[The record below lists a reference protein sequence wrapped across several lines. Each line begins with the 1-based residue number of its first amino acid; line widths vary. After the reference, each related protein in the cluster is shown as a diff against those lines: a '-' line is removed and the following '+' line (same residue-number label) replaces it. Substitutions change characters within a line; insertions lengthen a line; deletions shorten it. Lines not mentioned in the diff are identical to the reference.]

1 LTQTRRPLK
10 GAREIAEPQA
20 TGNVSTGT
28 RRSFDMT
35 MHRNKAPFRAD
46 HVGSLLRPQALLAE
60 RERFRKGEITAQD
73 LRVLEDAAIRD
84 VVKLQEDIGLQSVT
98 DGEFRRTLW
107 HADFLLSF
115 DNVVSVKTGANA
127 TFRTAEGDIERPL
140 SAFHIAGK
148 VSRPKPI
155 FVEHFKFVKS
165 VARQTPK
172 QTIPSPSILH
182 FRAGRGGVDSK
193 AYPDMQEFY
202 ADLSRVYAEEIAD
215 LAAAGCRYLQI
226 DETNFAYLCDPA
238 MRKEAQ
244 NIGEDPDALPRTYAR
259 IINDAVAS
267 APADMVKA
275 IHLCR
280 GNFEGAW
287 VAEGGYEPVADVLF
301 NQINVDA
308 YFLEYDSDRAGDFR
322 PLRYVPKGKTVV
334 LGLVTTK
341 SGKLESKDDLKRRI
355 DEAAKH
361 CPIDQLALSPQCG
374 FASGER
380 GNKLS
385 VDEEVRKLQLVV
397 DVAREVW
404 G

>member
-1 LTQTRRPLK
+1 M
-10 GAREIAEPQA
+10 
-20 TGNVSTGT
+20 S
-28 RRSFDMT
+28 
-35 MHRNKAPFRAD
+35 MHRAMAPFRAD
-46 HVGSLLRPQALLAE
+46 HVGSLLRPPALLAE
-60 RERFRKGEITAQD
+60 RERFRKGEIAAQD
-73 LRVLEDAAIRD
+73 LRALEDAAIRE

-107 HADFLLSF
+107 HSDFLLSF

-148 VSRPKPI
+148 LSRPKPI

-244 NIGEDPDALPRTYAR
+244 NIGEDPDALPRTYAK

-322 PLRYVPKGKTVV
+322 PLRHVPKGKTVV

-361 CPIDQLALSPQCG
+361 CPIEQLALSPQCG

-385 VDEEVRKLQLVV
+385 VEEEVRKLQLVV

>member
-1 LTQTRRPLK
+1 M
-10 GAREIAEPQA
+10 
-20 TGNVSTGT
+20 S
-28 RRSFDMT
+28 
-35 MHRNKAPFRAD
+35 MHRDKPPFRAD
-46 HVGSLLRPQALLAE
+46 HVGSLLRPPALLEA
-60 RERFRKGEITAQD
+60 REKRRKGEISAED
-73 LRVLEDAAIRD
+73 LRALEDDAIRE
-84 VVKLQEDIGLQSVT
+84 VVKLQESVGLKAVT

-115 DNVVSVKTGANA
+115 ENVISVKTGASA
-127 TFRTAEGDIERPL
+127 TFRTAEGDIQRPL
-140 SAFHIAGK
+140 SAFHISGK

-155 FVEHFKFVKS
+155 FVDHFKFVKS
-165 VARQTPK
+165 VAKETPK

-244 NIGEDPDALPRTYAR
+244 NIGEDPDALPRTYAK

-301 NQINVDA
+301 NQINVNG
-308 YFLEYDSDRAGDFR
+308 YFLEYDSERAGDFS
-322 PLRYVPKGKTVV
+322 PLRFVPKGKTVV

-341 SGKLESKDDLKRRI
+341 SGKLETKDDLKRRI
-355 DEAAKH
+355 EEAAKH

-380 GNKLS
+380 GNKLT
-385 VDEEVRKLQLVV
+385 VEEEMKKLQLIV
-397 DVAREVW
+397 DVAQEVW

>member
-1 LTQTRRPLK
+1 MEAK
-10 GAREIAEPQA
+10 GLSR
-20 TGNVSTGT
+20 
-28 RRSFDMT
+28 
-35 MHRNKAPFRAD
+35 K
-46 HVGSLLRPQALLAE
+46 
-60 RERFRKGEITAQD
+60 KGETGGNGK
-73 LRVLEDAAIRD
+73 LR
-84 VVKLQEDIGLQSVT
+84 
-98 DGEFRRTLW
+98 W
-107 HADFLLSF
+107 HSDFLLSF

-148 VSRPKPI
+148 LSRPKPI

-244 NIGEDPDALPRTYAR
+244 NIGEDPDALPRTYAK

-322 PLRYVPKGKTVV
+322 PLRHVPKGKTVV

-361 CPIDQLALSPQCG
+361 CPIEQLALSPQCG

-385 VDEEVRKLQLVV
+385 VEEEVRKLQLVV

>member
-1 LTQTRRPLK
+1 M
-10 GAREIAEPQA
+10 
-20 TGNVSTGT
+20 S
-28 RRSFDMT
+28 
-35 MHRNKAPFRAD
+35 MHRAMAPFRAD
-46 HVGSLLRPQALLAE
+46 HVGSLLRPPALLAE
-60 RERFRKGEITAQD
+60 RERFRKGEIAAQD
-73 LRVLEDAAIRD
+73 LRALEDAAIRE

-107 HADFLLSF
+107 HSDFLLSF

-148 VSRPKPI
+148 LSRPKPI

-244 NIGEDPDALPRTYAR
+244 NIGEDPDALPRTYAK

-267 APADMVKA
+267 APVDMVKA

-322 PLRYVPKGKTVV
+322 PLRHVPKGKTVV

-361 CPIDQLALSPQCG
+361 CPIEQLALSPQCG

-385 VDEEVRKLQLVV
+385 VEEEVRKLQLVV

>member
-1 LTQTRRPLK
+1 M
-10 GAREIAEPQA
+10 
-20 TGNVSTGT
+20 S
-28 RRSFDMT
+28 
-35 MHRNKAPFRAD
+35 MHRDKPPFRAD
-46 HVGSLLRPQALLAE
+46 HVGSLLRPPALLEA
-60 RERFRKGEITAQD
+60 REKRRKGEISADD
-73 LRVLEDAAIRD
+73 LRALEDDAIRE
-84 VVKLQEDIGLQSVT
+84 VVKLQESVGLKAVT

-115 DNVVSVKTGANA
+115 ENVVSVKTGASA
-127 TFRTAEGDIERPL
+127 TFRTAEGDIQRPL
-140 SAFHIAGK
+140 SAFHISGK

-155 FVEHFKFVKS
+155 FVDHFKFVKS
-165 VARQTPK
+165 AAKETPK

-244 NIGEDPDALPRTYAR
+244 NIGEDPDALPKTYAK

-301 NQINVDA
+301 NQINVNG
-308 YFLEYDSDRAGDFR
+308 YFLEYDSERAGDFS
-322 PLRYVPKGKTVV
+322 PLRFVPKGKTVV

-341 SGKLESKDDLKRRI
+341 SGKLETKDDLKRRI
-355 DEAAKH
+355 EEAAKH

-380 GNKLS
+380 GNKLT
-385 VDEEVRKLQLVV
+385 VEEEMRKLQLIV
-397 DVAREVW
+397 DVSREVW

>member
-1 LTQTRRPLK
+1 M
-10 GAREIAEPQA
+10 
-20 TGNVSTGT
+20 S
-28 RRSFDMT
+28 
-35 MHRNKAPFRAD
+35 MHRAKAPFRAD
-46 HVGSLLRPQALLAE
+46 HVGSLLRPPALLAE
-60 RERFRKGEITAQD
+60 RERFRKGEIAAQD
-73 LRVLEDAAIRD
+73 LRALEDAAIRE

-107 HADFLLSF
+107 HSDFLLSF

-148 VSRPKPI
+148 LSRPKPI

-244 NIGEDPDALPRTYAR
+244 NIGEDPDALPRTYAK

-322 PLRYVPKGKTVV
+322 PLRHVPKGKTVV

-361 CPIDQLALSPQCG
+361 CPIEQLALSPQCG

-385 VDEEVRKLQLVV
+385 VEEEVRKLQLVV

>member
-1 LTQTRRPLK
+1 M
-10 GAREIAEPQA
+10 
-20 TGNVSTGT
+20 S
-28 RRSFDMT
+28 
-35 MHRNKAPFRAD
+35 MHRAKAPFRAD
-46 HVGSLLRPQALLAE
+46 HVGSLLRPPALLAE
-60 RERFRKGEITAQD
+60 RERFRKGEIAAQD
-73 LRVLEDAAIRD
+73 LRALEDAAIRE

-107 HADFLLSF
+107 HSDFLLSF

-148 VSRPKPI
+148 LSRPKPI

-226 DETNFAYLCDPA
+226 DETNVAYLCDPA

-244 NIGEDPDALPRTYAR
+244 NIGEDPDALPRTYAK

-322 PLRYVPKGKTVV
+322 PLRHVPKGKTVV

-361 CPIDQLALSPQCG
+361 CPIEQLALSPQCG

-385 VDEEVRKLQLVV
+385 VEEEVRKLQLVV

>member
-1 LTQTRRPLK
+1 M
-10 GAREIAEPQA
+10 
-20 TGNVSTGT
+20 S
-28 RRSFDMT
+28 
-35 MHRNKAPFRAD
+35 MHRAKAPFRAD
-46 HVGSLLRPQALLAE
+46 HVGSLLRPPALLAE
-60 RERFRKGEITAQD
+60 RERFRKGEIAAQD
-73 LRVLEDAAIRD
+73 LRALEDAAIRE

-107 HADFLLSF
+107 HSDFLLSF

-148 VSRPKPI
+148 LSRPKPI
-155 FVEHFKFVKS
+155 FVEHFKFVKT

-244 NIGEDPDALPRTYAR
+244 NIGEDPDALPRTYAK

-322 PLRYVPKGKTVV
+322 PLRHVPKGKTVV

-361 CPIDQLALSPQCG
+361 CPIEQLALSPQCG

-385 VDEEVRKLQLVV
+385 VEEEVRKLQLVV

>member
-1 LTQTRRPLK
+1 M
-10 GAREIAEPQA
+10 
-20 TGNVSTGT
+20 S
-28 RRSFDMT
+28 
-35 MHRNKAPFRAD
+35 MHRDKPPFRAD
-46 HVGSLLRPQALLAE
+46 HVGSLLRPPALLEA
-60 RERFRKGEITAQD
+60 REKRRKGEISADD
-73 LRVLEDAAIRD
+73 LRALEDDAIRE
-84 VVKLQEDIGLQSVT
+84 VVKLQESVGLKAVT

-115 DNVVSVKTGANA
+115 ENVVSVKTGASA
-127 TFRTAEGDIERPL
+127 TFRTAEGDIQRPL
-140 SAFHIAGK
+140 SAFHISGK

-155 FVEHFKFVKS
+155 FVDHFKFVKS
-165 VARQTPK
+165 VAKETPK

-244 NIGEDPDALPRTYAR
+244 NIGEDPDALPKTYAK

-301 NQINVDA
+301 NQINVNG
-308 YFLEYDSDRAGDFR
+308 YFLEYDSARAGDFS
-322 PLRYVPKGKTVV
+322 PLRFVPKGKTVV

-341 SGKLESKDDLKRRI
+341 SGKLETKDDLKRRI
-355 DEAAKH
+355 EEAAKH

-380 GNKLS
+380 GNKLT
-385 VDEEVRKLQLVV
+385 VEEEMRKLQLIV
-397 DVAREVW
+397 DVSQEVW